1 MKTELINLLLKA
13 EIVKNNEV
21 ERALHY
27 ESGSS
32 LVERLL
38 SLGYGN
44 EEDVF
49 KIIKNKLKLAV
60 VVSESFKNIEKKV
73 IDIIPREIVEKHHI
87 LPFYADETTVHVA
100 MFDPTQ
106 DPCLNEMCF
115 FTNLKVVPYGALAS
129 QITMALNKYYG
140 LSLPETF
147 RHGKETIDPKYKGPE
162 IPVIKQEESS
172 PLTKLPPLPKMPP
185 KPSVVQKTAT
195 TDKPTLP
202 PLPDKPVKK
211 EEIKKETISFTPPP
225 IPEEIELPVEKE
237 KSSDEL
243 DEKIKKMQDN
253 FEKLS
258 NMMAE
263 DNVEINDLVI
273 EEIPEIVDYDEEAP
287 DFKDMSDKPS
297 EQQKRFISIEQG
309 QNKDAVLSATMAEI
323 RKISSRSL
331 VMFIKYEDL
340 IPVVG
345 IGNGIIN
352 KMNDFKISLSEP
364 SVFNTVYS
372 TKKEYYGPMPKDQV
386 SERFIY
392 HFGNYRPQSV
402 TIVPSMID
410 DQIFCLIYA
419 EETSTI
425 VDLKRI
431 ADAMSSAF
439 NRLLGNV

>member
-13 EIVKNNEV
+13 EIIKNNEI

-60 VVSESFKNIEKKV
+60 VGAESFKNIEKRV
-73 IDIIPREIVEKHHI
+73 IDIIPREIVEKHHL
-87 LPFYADETTVHVA
+87 LPFYADDTTVHVA
-100 MFDPTQ
+100 LFDPTQ
-106 DPCLNEMCF
+106 DPCLNETCF

-129 QITMALNKYYG
+129 DITKALNRYYG

-147 RHGKETIDPKYKGPE
+147 RHGKETLDQKYKGPE
-162 IPVIKQEESS
+162 IPVIKQEEVS

-185 KPSVVQKTAT
+185 KPGVVQKTVT
-195 TDKPTLP
+195 TNKTTTLP
-202 PLPDKPVKK
+202 PLPNKPVKK
-211 EEIKKETISFTPPP
+211 EEIKITTTTFTPPP
-225 IPEEIELPVEKE
+225 IPEEIEPLIEKE
-237 KSSDEL
+237 KTSEEL
-243 DEKIKKMQDN
+243 EDKIKKMQDN

-263 DNVEINDLVI
+263 EVD
-273 EEIPEIVDYDEEAP
+273 EIPDIVDYDEESP
-287 DFKDMSDKPS
+287 DFKDISDKPS
-297 EQQKRFISIEQG
+297 EEQKRFISIEQG
-309 QNKDAVLSATMAEI
+309 KNKDAVLNATMSEI
-323 RKISSRSL
+323 KKISSRSL

-345 IGNGIIN
+345 IGDGIVN
-352 KMNDFKISLSEP
+352 KMDDFKISLSEP
-364 SVFNTVYS
+364 SIFNTVYS
-372 TKKEYYGPMPKDQV
+372 TKKEYYGPIPKDQI
-386 SERFIY
+386 SEKFIR
-392 HFGNYRPQSV
+392 HFGNYRPQSI

-410 DQIFCLIYA
+410 DQVFCLIYA
-419 EETSTI
+419 EETATI

>member
-13 EIVKNNEV
+13 EIIKNNEI

-60 VVSESFKNIEKKV
+60 VGAESFKNIEKRV
-73 IDIIPREIVEKHHI
+73 IDIIPREIVEKHHL
-87 LPFYADETTVHVA
+87 LPFYADDTTVHVA
-100 MFDPTQ
+100 LFDPTQ
-106 DPCLNEMCF
+106 DPCLNETCF

-129 QITMALNKYYG
+129 DITKALNRYYG

-147 RHGKETIDPKYKGPE
+147 RHGKEALDQKYKGPE
-162 IPVIKQEESS
+162 IPVIKQEEVS

-185 KPSVVQKTAT
+185 KPGVVQKTVT
-195 TDKPTLP
+195 TNKTTTLP
-202 PLPDKPVKK
+202 PLPNKPVKK
-211 EEIKKETISFTPPP
+211 EEIKITTTTFTPPP
-225 IPEEIELPVEKE
+225 IPEEIEPLIEKE
-237 KSSDEL
+237 KTSEEL
-243 DEKIKKMQDN
+243 EDKIKKMQDN

-263 DNVEINDLVI
+263 EVD
-273 EEIPEIVDYDEEAP
+273 EIPDIVDYDEESP
-287 DFKDMSDKPS
+287 DFKDISDKPS
-297 EQQKRFISIEQG
+297 DEQKRFISIEQG
-309 QNKDAVLSATMAEI
+309 KNKDAVLNATMSEI
-323 RKISSRSL
+323 KKISSRSL

-345 IGNGIIN
+345 IGDGIVN
-352 KMNDFKISLSEP
+352 KMDDFKISLSEP
-364 SVFNTVYS
+364 SIFNTVYS
-372 TKKEYYGPMPKDQV
+372 TKKEYYGPIPKDQI
-386 SERFIY
+386 SEKFIH
-392 HFGNYRPQSV
+392 HFGNYRPQSI

-410 DQIFCLIYA
+410 DQVFCLIYA
-419 EETSTI
+419 EETATI